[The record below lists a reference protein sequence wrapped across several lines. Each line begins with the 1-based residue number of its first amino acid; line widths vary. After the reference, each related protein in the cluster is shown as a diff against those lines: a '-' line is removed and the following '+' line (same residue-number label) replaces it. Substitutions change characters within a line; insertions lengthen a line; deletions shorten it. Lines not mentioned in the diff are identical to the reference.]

1 MDEQWTAARSRPPS
15 RNDGRSAWPFGPGF
29 PSSHPQRTPPKG
41 AFRCADTEEA
51 EGLTALDTVDR
62 QAMSAQTE
70 QRPAGRTRRSALRA
84 GDPAAEP
91 VELLVD
97 QGAGRVLLRDRGELV
112 GYELQ
117 MRERFGR
124 AFGLGWV
131 ELLLAADSSV
141 VETGVSAAEV
151 IAVARDSRRE
161 LEVAEVSSWAAE
173 QFVASGDPLAA
184 RMGRRLLREV
194 RDGLELERVSL
205 RALQV
210 RVLERIAAGEPLAVM
225 CERGGFIDRDGR
237 VDTTWLQR
245 RAGLLPDR
253 CSRTGKVRRARTASY
268 EVFLRLVRAVDGT
281 PEEFGV

>member
-1 MDEQWTAARSRPPS
+1 
-15 RNDGRSAWPFGPGF
+15 
-29 PSSHPQRTPPKG
+29 
-41 AFRCADTEEA
+41 
-51 EGLTALDTVDR
+51 LTALDTVDR

-91 VELLVD
+91 LELLVD

-205 RALQV
+205 RALQA
-210 RVLERIAAGEPLAVM
+210 RLLERIAAGEPLAVM

>member
-91 VELLVD
+91 LELLVD

-205 RALQV
+205 RALQA
-210 RVLERIAAGEPLAVM
+210 RLLERIAAGAAPPS
-225 CERGGFIDRDGR
+225 
-237 VDTTWLQR
+237 
-245 RAGLLPDR
+245 AGSSS
-253 CSRTGKVRRARTASY
+253 CSTATARSC
-268 EVFLRLVRAVDGT
+268 RPPSPR
-281 PEEFGV
+281 PR